1 MESKSVSE
9 PPTASEEFRE
19 IEVGDDDDP
28 EHQSAANKASDDG
41 NDDVGVGLTEHETET
56 ELDENNGA
64 DATAANQLT
73 EDTPFIT
80 RLKAVIVTY
89 APLGFLAF
97 GGPQAHVALLRDRLV
112 VQEKWLDDEAFTE
125 LFAIGQG
132 LPGPTST
139 QLVIST
145 AMLHAGPIGGVVALF
160 LFSLPGLIVLIT
172 CGVLIATFLDPNKTP
187 WYLVGLPPAA
197 VSLVFQAFYG
207 FGKNLDKLGI
217 ILCLISTQISLLI
230 DGDETIPK
238 SASQYVYPTMLAIG
252 GIISY
257 IDSRR
262 QNPYGTYKSPGNGWD
277 AQSDLNMKRIGIPLW
292 VGAVFI
298 AVWAIILVTTITIV
312 NAAQREGRTVNVY
325 LEIFELMYR
334 VGTLIF
340 GGGQVVLPML
350 GEEVIPGWMTES
362 QFLQGF
368 GISQSMPGPLF
379 NFSAYVGAVYQGL
392 AGGLVAW
399 LGMFGPGTIL
409 IFGVVPFWAHLRQ
422 LKWFKSV
429 LNGVNAA
436 AIGLIG
442 AACVILYEGAVNTMA
457 DAMVFVLA
465 GTLCAVYG
473 VSAPLV
479 IIAGGIFGAIL

>member
-187 WYLVGLPPAA
+187 WYLIGLPPAA
-197 VSLVFQAFYG
+197 ISLVFQAFYG

-334 VGTLIF
+334 VGTLVF

-350 GEEVIPGWMTES
+350 GEEVVPGWMTES
-362 QFLQGF
+362 
-368 GISQSMPGPLF
+368 
-379 NFSAYVGAVYQGL
+379 
-392 AGGLVAW
+392 
-399 LGMFGPGTIL
+399 
-409 IFGVVPFWAHLRQ
+409 
-422 LKWFKSV
+422 
-429 LNGVNAA
+429 
-436 AIGLIG
+436 
-442 AACVILYEGAVNTMA
+442 
-457 DAMVFVLA
+457 
-465 GTLCAVYG
+465 
-473 VSAPLV
+473 
-479 IIAGGIFGAIL
+479 